1 MATGALGGKPDPIA
15 LREIDS
21 GRVVAT
27 LAGHTQRVQGLAF
40 DPAGRVLALTGQD
53 GVVRLWDVATGAMLA
68 ALAGHSQFV
77 MDVSFSTDG
86 QLLASVDA
94 AGNVILWNVADRSR
108 VRQST
113 SADSAHGVAFAPD
126 GRTLYTSGTDGI
138 TIWQAPEL
146 RKVSEPLRGTTAGAG
161 DLVLSPEGRSVIAAD
176 SLRLRFWDVDPGAWR
191 TRASDP
197 AGRNLTEAEWAD
209 FINAAEPCRRT
220 CPQYP

>member
-1 MATGALGGKPDPIA
+1 MWDVGSGRELQRTPLGNEVSALAVSAGGLVAVATGALGGKPDPIA

-94 AGNVILWNVADRSR
+94 AGNVILWNVADHSR

-113 SADSAHGVAFAPD
+113 SADSAHGVRSPRTAARSTPR
-126 GRTLYTSGTDGI
+126 GRTGSRYGGPPSC
-138 TIWQAPEL
+138 
-146 RKVSEPLRGTTAGAG
+146 
-161 DLVLSPEGRSVIAAD
+161 GRSASRCAAP
-176 SLRLRFWDVDPGAWR
+176 R
-191 TRASDP
+191 RAQ
-197 AGRNLTEAEWAD
+197 ATW
-209 FINAAEPCRRT
+209 C
-220 CPQYP
+220 